1 MEGST
6 RTVTDHGQAVTDVP
20 AQEPGNARQRTTRR
34 LHLDRKGHLPPRV
47 RGRAS
52 LRRRLPLAVAL
63 LVSMAVA
70 LSLLGSFF
78 LLRREFADRAKH
90 QLAQQMVGAASYY
103 AGKQKDLE
111 GAALLIQSDELV
123 SGALQRGDRIA
134 LIVRL
139 QRYYA
144 DFNVNRL
151 DIVDARG
158 RVMVRSENPLSSG
171 DSLAALPS
179 VQAALQRR
187 EGCGVE
193 QDLGD
198 RGTVNVLRITLPL
211 YSPTHAL
218 LGAVS
223 VGLTLDSLFATEI
236 GNAVQATIH
245 MQVTGAGGASASGS
259 APPCVFTPPS
269 TQAASASITNR
280 QEDGRA
286 VLSGVVPVLGADGR
300 ANGGI
305 EVIQP
310 LSDVYDVI
318 TSVTTIL
325 LLLGLVVAAISA
337 GVGIGL
343 SRGLTRRLSVL
354 EETAAAVAGGNLEQ
368 QMPVQGKDEIASLAR
383 SLGRMVQSLRER
395 MTLTTRLRD
404 TAEARVHELEGL
416 AEIAQLLTSAP
427 SLATTLDEVAT
438 RICAIVG
445 CPAAVVALLEE
456 DTFSRARHHLVLRG
470 AHGMQPRTREQ
481 LSRIVGVTHVPDPDS
496 TDRADTVSEEHGAV
510 GTHPF
515 AFRRA
520 LRENTT
526 QWLRIATLSGTATA
540 SDEVAQFYRA
550 ALHERWGAATAVP
563 MVLQGKS
570 QGVVICFTTEP
581 EPLPEAEL
589 RVLRTVVGQ
598 ATIAVENARLFAQSH
613 DLAVLEE
620 RTRMAR
626 DLHDSVTQSLF
637 SLNLAARAAT
647 NARARTDPARL
658 ERALAMVGDLAQS
671 SLSEMRALL
680 FELRP
685 AQLQG
690 EGLLVALRNHAV
702 AMEER
707 TGLTVQIYLPDTC
720 ILPAGH
726 EDALYRVAQEALANV
741 ARHAQ
746 ARSAEVRLRLV
757 QGWVELTI
765 EDDGL
770 GITPSVDLSADPE
783 SAAGRYGIRGM
794 HERMAGLGGQLT
806 VQPGS
811 AAGFGIGTSVTARLP
826 MPGQTTTRAE
836 APGATDAAATNDADP
851 PTASR

>member
-1 MEGST
+1 
-6 RTVTDHGQAVTDVP
+6 
-20 AQEPGNARQRTTRR
+20 
-34 LHLDRKGHLPPRV
+34 
-47 RGRAS
+47 
-52 LRRRLPLAVAL
+52 
-63 LVSMAVA
+63 
-70 LSLLGSFF
+70 
-78 LLRREFADRAKH
+78 
-90 QLAQQMVGAASYY
+90 
-103 AGKQKDLE
+103 
-111 GAALLIQSDELV
+111 
-123 SGALQRGDRIA
+123 
-134 LIVRL
+134 
-139 QRYYA
+139 
-144 DFNVNRL
+144 
-151 DIVDARG
+151 
-158 RVMVRSENPLSSG
+158 
-171 DSLAALPS
+171 
-179 VQAALQRR
+179 
-187 EGCGVE
+187 
-193 QDLGD
+193 
-198 RGTVNVLRITLPL
+198 
-211 YSPTHAL
+211 
-218 LGAVS
+218 
-223 VGLTLDSLFATEI
+223 
-236 GNAVQATIH
+236 
-245 MQVTGAGGASASGS
+245 
-259 APPCVFTPPS
+259 
-269 TQAASASITNR
+269 
-280 QEDGRA
+280 
-286 VLSGVVPVLGADGR
+286 
-300 ANGGI
+300 
-305 EVIQP
+305 
-310 LSDVYDVI
+310 VYDVI

-325 LLLGLVVAAISA
+325 LLVGLVVAAISA

-343 SRGLTRRLSVL
+343 SRGLTRRLSAL
-354 EETAAAVAGGNLEQ
+354 EETAAAVAGGDLEQ
-368 QMPVQGKDEIASLAR
+368 QMPVHGKDEIASLAR

-510 GTHPF
+510 GKQPF

-540 SDEVAQFYRA
+540 SDEVALFYQA

-563 MVLQGKS
+563 MVLQGQS

-581 EPLPEAEL
+581 KPLPEAEL

-620 RTRMAR
+620 RTRLAR

-637 SLNLAARAAT
+637 SLNLSARAAT
-647 NARARTDPARL
+647 NARTRDDGARL
-658 ERALAMVGDLAQS
+658 DRALAMVGDLAQS

-702 AMEER
+702 AIEQR
-707 TGLTVQIYLPDTC
+707 TGLIVHVDLPDSC
-720 ILPAGH
+720 DLPSVY
-726 EDALYRVAQEALANV
+726 EDAFYRVAQEALANV

-746 ARSAEVRLRLV
+746 ARHAMVRLRLL
-757 QGWVELTI
+757 QSWVELTI
-765 EDDGL
+765 EDDGV
-770 GITPSVDLSADPE
+770 GIIPLDGVPANPE

-794 HERMAGLGGQLT
+794 RERVEGLGGRLA

-811 AAGFGIGTSVTARLP
+811 TAGIGSGTSLTARLP
-826 MPGQTTTRAE
+826 RHGPDPASAEGQG
-836 APGATDAAATNDADP
+836 PTDAEPARDPDAASA
-851 PTASR
+851 

>member
-1 MEGST
+1 MEGSP
-6 RTVTDHGQAVTDVP
+6 RTGNGMAVADVP
-20 AQEPGNARQRTTRR
+20 AAVPGNARQRTTRH
-34 LHLDRKGHLPPRV
+34 LHLDRNGNLPPRV

-52 LRRRLPLAVAL
+52 LRRRLPLALTL
-63 LVSMAVA
+63 LVAMAVA
-70 LSLLGSFF
+70 LSLLGSYL
-78 LLRREFADRAKH
+78 LLRQAFSDRAKH

-103 AGKQKDLE
+103 ASKQQDLE
-111 GAALLIQSDELV
+111 GAALLIQSDEVV
-123 SGALQRGDRIA
+123 SSALQRGDRIA
-134 LIVRL
+134 LIVRM

-158 RVMVRSENPLSSG
+158 RVVVRSEDPLTSG
-171 DSLAALPS
+171 DSLAARPS
-179 VQAALQRR
+179 IHTALQQR
-187 EGCGVE
+187 ESCGVE
-193 QDLGD
+193 QDPGYQ
-198 RGTVNVLRITLPL
+198 GTVNVLRITLPL
-211 YSPTHAL
+211 YSSAHVL
-218 LGAVS
+218 VGAVS
-223 VGLTLDSLFATEI
+223 VGRTLDSLFATEI

-245 MQVTGAGGASASGS
+245 LQVAGAGGASASGS
-259 APPCVFTPPS
+259 ARPCIFTPP
-269 TQAASASITNR
+269 TAQVASASITNR

-286 VLSGVVPVLGADGR
+286 VLSAVVPILGTNGR
-300 ANGGI
+300 IGGSI

-310 LSDVYDVI
+310 LSEVYDVI
-318 TSVTTIL
+318 TSVITIL

-343 SRGLTRRLSVL
+343 SRGLTRRLSAL
-354 EETAAAVAGGNLEQ
+354 EETAAAVAGGDLEL

-383 SLGRMVQSLRER
+383 SLGYMVQALRER
-395 MTLTTRLRD
+395 VSMTTHLRD

-427 SLATTLDEVAT
+427 SLATTLNEMAT
-438 RICAIVG
+438 RICVIVG

-456 DTFSRARHHLVLRG
+456 DSAARERRHLVLRG
-470 AHGMQPRTREQ
+470 AHGIEPRTREQ
-481 LSRIVGVTHVPDPDS
+481 LSQVVAATLVSYLDPTGG
-496 TDRADTVSEEHGAV
+496 TDMPSEGA
-510 GTHPF
+510 GATGSFPF

-520 LRENTT
+520 IREHTT
-526 QWLRIATLSGTATA
+526 QWLNIATLRDTTTPTHEATLLYQAAMEEGWRAVTAA
-540 SDEVAQFYRA
+540 
-550 ALHERWGAATAVP
+550 P

-589 RVLRTVVGQ
+589 RVLRTMVGQ

-620 RTRMAR
+620 RTRLAR

-637 SLNLAARAAT
+637 ALNLAARAAT
-647 NARARTDPARL
+647 SPRARTDAARL
-658 ERALAMVGDLAQS
+658 DRALAMVGDLAQS

-702 AMEER
+702 AMEQR
-707 TGLTVQIYLPDTC
+707 TGLPIQVDLPDTC
-720 ILPAGH
+720 DLPSTH
-726 EDALYRVAQEALANV
+726 EGALYRVAQEALANV

-746 ARSAEVRLRLV
+746 ARQAVVRLRV
-757 QGWVELTI
+757 QPGWVELAI
-765 EDDGL
+765 EDDGV
-770 GITPSVDLSADPE
+770 GIAPPDDLSASPE

-794 HERMAGLGGQLT
+794 RERVEGLGGQL
-806 VQPGS
+806 VVHAGS
-811 AAGFGIGTSVTARLP
+811 AGTAGGTCLTARLP
-826 MPGQTTTRAE
+826 LHDPEAAPAEGQDPKGAEPTRAS
-836 APGATDAAATNDADP
+836 D
-851 PTASR
+851 TASA

>member
-1 MEGST
+1 MG
-6 RTVTDHGQAVTDVP
+6 G
-20 AQEPGNARQRTTRR
+20 
-34 LHLDRKGHLPPRV
+34 KLPPRV

-78 LLRREFADRAKH
+78 LLRQAFSDRAKH

-103 AGKQKDLE
+103 ASKQKDLE
-111 GAALLIQSDELV
+111 GAALLMQSDEVV
-123 SGALQRGDRIA
+123 SSALQRGDRIA

-151 DIVDARG
+151 DIVDAHG
-158 RVMVRSENPLSSG
+158 RVVVRSENPLTSG

-179 VQAALQRR
+179 VRAALQRD
-187 EGCGVE
+187 ESCGVE
-193 QDLGD
+193 QDPGYQ
-198 RGTVNVLRITLPL
+198 GKVNVLRITLPL
-211 YSPTHAL
+211 YSPTGTL

-223 VGLTLDSLFATEI
+223 VGRTLDSLFATEI

-245 MQVTGAGGASASGS
+245 LKVTGAHGASAPGS
-259 APPCVFTPPS
+259 ARACVFTPPS
-269 TQAASASITNR
+269 AHAASASITNR
-280 QEDGRA
+280 QEEGRA
-286 VLSGVVPVLGADGR
+286 VLSGVVPVLDADGR
-300 ANGGI
+300 VGGGI

-325 LLLGLVVAAISA
+325 LLVGLVVAAISA

-343 SRGLTRRLSVL
+343 SHGLTRRLSAL
-354 EETAAAVAGGNLEQ
+354 EETAAAVAGGDLGQ

-383 SLGRMVQSLRER
+383 SLGRMVESLRDR
-395 MTLTTRLRD
+395 VTMTTRLRD
-404 TAEARVHELEGL
+404 TAEARVLELEGL

-470 AHGMQPRTREQ
+470 AHGMQPRTREH
-481 LSRIVGVTHVPDPDS
+481 LSQIVGVTHVLDPDS
-496 TDRADTVSEEHGAV
+496 TDRADSVSAEHGAV
-510 GTHPF
+510 GKHPF

-526 QWLRIATLSGTATA
+526 QWLRIATLSGTATV
-540 SDEVAQFYRA
+540 SDEVALLYQA

-563 MVLQGKS
+563 MVLQGQS
-570 QGVVICFTTEP
+570 RGVVICFTTEP

-620 RTRMAR
+620 RTRLAR

-647 NARARTDPARL
+647 NARTRDDGARL
-658 ERALAMVGDLAQS
+658 DRALAMVGDLAQS

-702 AMEER
+702 AIEQR
-707 TGLTVQIYLPDTC
+707 TGLIVHVDLPDTC
-720 ILPAGH
+720 ALPPAH

-746 ARSAEVRLRLV
+746 ARYAMVRLRCP
-757 QGWVELTI
+757 QEWVELTI
-765 EDDGL
+765 EDDGV
-770 GITPSVDLSADPE
+770 GIIPLDGVSANPE

-794 HERMAGLGGQLT
+794 RERVEGLGGQLA

-811 AAGFGIGTSVTARLP
+811 AAGAARGTSLTARLP
-826 MPGQTTTRAE
+826 IHGPEPAPIESQDPADAE
-836 APGATDAAATNDADP
+836 SACDPDATSA
-851 PTASR
+851 

>member
-1 MEGST
+1 MEGSPGT
-6 RTVTDHGQAVTDVP
+6 GNGQVVADVP
-20 AQEPGNARQRTTRR
+20 APAPGNPRQRTTRH
-34 LHLDRKGHLPPRV
+34 LHLDRFGNLPLRV

-52 LRRRLPLAVAL
+52 LRRRLPLAVTL
-63 LVSMAVA
+63 LVVMAVA

-78 LLRREFADRAKH
+78 LMRQAFSDRAKH

-103 AGKQKDLE
+103 ASKQKDLE
-111 GAALLIQSDELV
+111 GAALLIQSDEVV
-123 SGALQRGDRIA
+123 SSALQRGDRIA
-134 LIVRL
+134 LIVRM

-158 RVMVRSENPLSSG
+158 RVVVRSENPLTSG
-171 DSLAALPS
+171 DSLAARPS
-179 VQAALQRR
+179 IHAALQRR
-187 EGCGVE
+187 ESCGVE
-193 QDLGD
+193 QDPGYQ
-198 RGTVNVLRITLPL
+198 GKVNVLRITLPL
-211 YSPTHAL
+211 YSATGTL

-223 VGLTLDSLFATEI
+223 VGRTLDSLFATEI
-236 GNAVQATIH
+236 GNAVQAPVH
-245 MQVTGAGGASASGS
+245 LKVTGAGDASASGNVR
-259 APPCVFTPPS
+259 PCVFTPPS
-269 TQAASASITNR
+269 ARAASASITNR

-286 VLSGVVPVLGADGR
+286 VLSDVVPVLGTDGR
-300 ANGGI
+300 AGGSI

-325 LLLGLVVAAISA
+325 LLLGLVVAAIGA

-343 SRGLTRRLSVL
+343 SRGLTRRLSAL
-354 EETAAAVAGGNLEQ
+354 EETAAAVAGGDLEQ

-395 MTLTTRLRD
+395 VTLTTRLRD
-404 TAEARVHELEGL
+404 TAQARVRELEGL
-416 AEIAQLLTSAP
+416 ADIAQLLTSAP
-427 SLATTLDEVAT
+427 SLATTLDEVVT

-456 DTFSRARHHLVLRG
+456 DTYSRAGHHLVLRG
-470 AHGMQPRTREQ
+470 AHGMQPRSREQ
-481 LSRIVGVTHVPDPDS
+481 LSRIVGATHAPHPDS
-496 TDRADTVSEEHGAV
+496 TSRADIVAEEREAV
-510 GTHPF
+510 GKHPF
-515 AFRRA
+515 AFRHV

-526 QWLRIATLSGTATA
+526 QWLRITALPGTLTAA
-540 SDEVAQFYRA
+540 DEAMLLSQVGLQ
-550 ALHERWGAATAVP
+550 EGWGAATAVP
-563 MVLQGKS
+563 MVLQGQG

-598 ATIAVENARLFAQSH
+598 ATIAIENARLYAQSH

-637 SLNLAARAAT
+637 SLNLAARAAE
-647 NARARTDPARL
+647 NARTRNDPARL
-658 ERALAMVGDLAQS
+658 DRALAMVGDLAQS
-671 SLSEMRALL
+671 SLSEMRGLL

-702 AMEER
+702 AMEQR
-707 TGLTVQIYLPDTC
+707 TGLTVQADLPDTC
-720 ILPAGH
+720 VLPAVY

-746 ARSAEVRLRLV
+746 ARHAVVRLRCMPE
-757 QGWVELTI
+757 WVELTI
-765 EDDGL
+765 EDDGIGMIPAVGL
-770 GITPSVDLSADPE
+770 PADIE

-794 HERMAGLGGQLT
+794 HERMAGLGGRLV
-806 VQPGS
+806 VQPG
-811 AAGFGIGTSVTARLP
+811 ATAGFGIGTAVTARLP
-826 MPGQTTTRAE
+826 IHGQAAAPVE
-836 APGATDAAATNDADP
+836 ARIPTDATPTNTTDP
-851 PTASR
+851 LPTAR